1 MITPVEAIKS
11 EELYNNEEVANSYK
25 TKRGEQSKN

>member
-11 EELYNNEEVANSYK
+11 EELYNNEVEVSFIENSEAN
-25 TKRGEQSKN
+25 